1 MAQTPRVEVEV
12 GGGLKLRNPVV
23 AASGTF
29 GYGVEYFGV
38 AEPHGLG
45 AVVVKGLSARP
56 SRGHPAPRMVETS
69 AGMLNAIGLQN
80 IGAEAF
86 VRDKLP
92 QLRRSGVTVVANC
105 WGNTVEE
112 YGEVAEML
120 DVANGLAA
128 LEINVSSPNK
138 REWGGIIATDPV
150 RTADVV
156 RTVRGR
162 TRLPLWVKL
171 SPNVT
176 DIVELARVAEGEG
189 ADALVVANTYTGMA
203 VDLRTRRPV
212 LTNVTGGLS
221 GPAIKPLS
229 LRATYQVTRAVSV
242 PVIGVGGISTG
253 EDALEY
259 LLVGARAVQ
268 VGTANLYDPAATTR
282 IVHEIESFL
291 RREAIP
297 DVNDL
302 VGGLIVN

>member
-1 MAQTPRVEVEV
+1 
-12 GGGLKLRNPVV
+12 
-23 AASGTF
+23 
-29 GYGVEYFGV
+29 
-38 AEPHGLG
+38 
-45 AVVVKGLSARP
+45 
-56 SRGHPAPRMVETS
+56 
-69 AGMLNAIGLQN
+69 
-80 IGAEAF
+80 
-86 VRDKLP
+86 
-92 QLRRSGVTVVANC
+92 VTVVANC